1 MATFPDATRNVQT
14 NATVDLL
21 DIGTGNPTMVIGTA
35 GMATALITFLLDGT
49 NACGASVAG
58 TATGT
63 GLPISAT
70 AANSSPSPAAYEVRD
85 RDGTVIWSGTSIS
98 TTGGGGE
105 VQISD
110 LNIISGN
117 DYSLTVFSY
126 TSPAS

>member
-1 MATFPDATRNVQT
+1 MATFPDATRNAQT

-21 DIGTGNPTMVIGTA
+21 DVGTGNPTVVIGTA
-35 GMATALITFLLDGT
+35 GMAATLLSFTLDGT
-49 NACGASVAG
+49 NAFGNSSAG

-63 GLPISAT
+63 GLPITATASAT
-70 AANSSPSPAAYEVRD
+70 NTAAAYEVRD
-85 RDGTVIWSGTSIS
+85 RDGTVRWSGTSVS

-110 LNIISGN
+110 INIVSGN
-117 DYSLTVFSY
+117 NYNLTVLSY